1 MSINSAPGLAGLL
14 LFLFKTLS
22 VSAVDK
28 SICSLSCFGLP
39 DYDAYNLLLFSGTMG
54 KLRVINVTDGADHA
68 FLPSD
73 FAKSSELTE
82 EW

>member
-1 MSINSAPGLAGLL
+1 M
-14 LFLFKTLS
+14 
-22 VSAVDK
+22 
-28 SICSLSCFGLP
+28 FGLP

-54 KLRVINVTDGADHA
+54 KLRVINVMDGADHA

-82 EW
+82 EL